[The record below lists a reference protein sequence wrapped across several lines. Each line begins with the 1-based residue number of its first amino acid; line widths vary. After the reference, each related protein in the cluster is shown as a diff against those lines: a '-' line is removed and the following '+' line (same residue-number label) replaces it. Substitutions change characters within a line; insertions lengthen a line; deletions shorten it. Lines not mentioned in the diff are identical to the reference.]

1 MCVSDSEPC
10 QQSSVR
16 ESAPVAR
23 RRGWFFPLAAV
34 LIGLAPAIGFELY
47 CRVVGLG
54 LTPTSIQFESVR
66 PLFVLNEQADEYEI
80 ASNRLGYF
88 APESFPRMKS
98 ANSKRVFV
106 LGGSTV
112 QGRPYSTSTSLT
124 TWLELALNLADSE
137 DDWDIINCGGV
148 SYASYR
154 LTPILEEVLDYEPD
168 HVIVMTGHNEFLESR
183 ELNSVPSSPSR
194 AVNVVS
200 RWFAQDERALSARPI
215 LPEEVDALLD
225 YEGGLEAYKHDFER
239 RSQVG
244 KQFEENLRTMV
255 KLCRRSN
262 TPLLFV
268 RPVSDYSSTPPFKA
282 SHGPELSEED
292 KQRWK
297 TACKKAVEA
306 MAAGGELDI
315 AARNLAALK
324 HYQKAC
330 AIDPWHAAG
339 WYLQGKHAE
348 AIEDFQL
355 ARQCYETALSTDVC
369 PLRMSSAY
377 GRSMAAVGLNLRVE
391 VINANTL
398 FEAQSLTGIVP
409 SRWMLDHVHPTI
421 AGHQLIANT
430 IAAKLM
436 EKRGIKPPEG
446 WSVQRDAA
454 YQAHLES
461 IPRQYFTEGARRL
474 ESLTNWARGRG
485 DKLRINAE

>member
-1 MCVSDSEPC
+1 M
-10 QQSSVR
+10 
-16 ESAPVAR
+16 PVAR
-23 RRGWFFPLAAV
+23 RRGWLFPLAAV
-34 LIGLAPAIGFELY
+34 VIGLAPAIGFELY
-47 CRVVGLG
+47 CRVAGLG
-54 LTPTSIQFESVR
+54 LTTTSIEFESVR
-66 PLFVLNEQADEYEI
+66 SLFVLNEQADQYEV

-88 APESFPRMKS
+88 APESFPRIKS

-124 TWLELALNLADSE
+124 TWLELALNLADPES
-137 DDWDIINCGGV
+137 DWDIVNCGGV

-154 LTPILEEVLDYEPD
+154 LTPIVEEVLDYEPD
-168 HVIVMTGHNEFLESR
+168 LVIVMTGHNEFLESR
-183 ELNSVPSSPSR
+183 ELNSAPSTPSQ
-194 AVNVVS
+194 AVAVVS
-200 RWFAQDERALSARPI
+200 RWLAQDRPTLSARPI
-215 LPEEVDALLD
+215 LSEEVDALLD
-225 YEGGLEAYKHDFER
+225 YEGGLEAYEHDFEWW
-239 RSQVG
+239 SQVG
-244 KQFEENLRTMV
+244 KQFEENLRAMV

-282 SHGPELSEED
+282 SHGPELSEKD

-297 TACKKAVEA
+297 TSCKEAVDA
-306 MAAGGELDI
+306 MAAVDEFDV
-315 AARNLAALK
+315 ADRNRTALK

-348 AIEDFQL
+348 AIGDFQL
-355 ARQCYETALSTDVC
+355 ARQSYEMALYTDVC

-377 GRSMAAVGLNLRVE
+377 GRSMAAVGQDLGVE
-391 VINANTL
+391 VIDANAL
-398 FEAQSLTGIVP
+398 FEEQSLTGIVP

-430 IAAKLM
+430 VAVKLM
-436 EKRGIKPPEG
+436 EKRRIMPPED
-446 WSVQRDAA
+446 WSVQRDSA
-454 YQAHLES
+454 YKTHLES

-485 DKLRINAE
+485 DKLPVVSD